1 MDETNTDNL
10 DNWRN
15 IRDINYPTSLTDES
29 LNDDVMGTYDEYGTN
44 EKMGYQHMRYYEQ
57 NVKGTTS
64 DKIQNQDLKM

>member
-1 MDETNTDNL
+1 MKLIDNL

-44 EKMGYQHMRYYEQ
+44 IRVSTYE
-57 NVKGTTS
+57 
-64 DKIQNQDLKM
+64 IL